1 MMFFVALQ
9 CDLDR
14 GVGMPDDTAISEF
27 AQDTGFVPKW
37 YRTSAK
43 TGEGIDEAMRMML
56 KYIMAVDSWNRPLR
70 DVKRVRLKADQILF
84 RDSLLL
90 LMAMTVGCT
99 DLGPRPHIF
108 LVGTSLGRILKL
120 LLSHQISLKAQYL
133 SQIESHTIRNP
144 DEDEATS
151 AVTTL
156 NGATL
161 VEAPE
166 TVKLEDNAE
175 RRGGRTCN
183 C

>member
-27 AQDTGFVPKW
+27 AQDAGFVPKW

-84 RDSLLL
+84 TDSLLL
-90 LMAMTVGCT
+90 LLAMTVGT
-99 DLGPRPHIF
+99 DLG
-108 LVGTSLGRILKL
+108 LRI
-120 LLSHQISLKAQYL
+120 
-133 SQIESHTIRNP
+133 
-144 DEDEATS
+144 
-151 AVTTL
+151 
-156 NGATL
+156 
-161 VEAPE
+161 
-166 TVKLEDNAE
+166 
-175 RRGGRTCN
+175 
-183 C
+183 